1 MGRCCSRG
9 RTDRLQNG
17 RFGETSPGCFH
28 SALWPGQCLPRPE
41 RRRRLP
47 IGLVG
52 GTVYFFADDGTHGSE
67 LWKTD
72 GTGGGTALVKDIF
85 PGADSS
91 EIFAGK
97 PVIVD
102 GLGASRT

>member
-1 MGRCCSRG
+1 MK
-9 RTDRLQNG
+9 
-17 RFGETSPGCFH
+17 
-28 SALWPGQCLPRPE
+28 
-41 RRRRLP
+41 RRRGAFIRRCGRVNAYPGPNGGGAYP

-52 GTVYFFADDGTHGSE
+52 GTVYFLADDGTHGSE

-97 PVIVD
+97 PLIVD
-102 GLGASRT
+102 GLGASGT

>member
-1 MGRCCSRG
+1 MTA
-9 RTDRLQNG
+9 RT
-17 RFGETSPGCFH
+17 
-28 SALWPGQCLPRPE
+28 
-41 RRRRLP
+41 
-47 IGLVG
+47 
-52 GTVYFFADDGTHGSE
+52 E